1 MFYLISLS
9 ISARTIHFPFLLP
22 FSRSISFFSC
32 ISTIRL
38 FIVLSESPKKLC
50 HSRLCYSRIIADN
63 IDYCK
68 FLQSAVQSVIP
79 ALWTIDCGTLKINM
93 QISVLQLMVC
103 SEQKIFKKL
112 FKELCCSV
120 YSIFQIV
127 VICPDKSVAEIP
139 WIFRKNIIAYIESEG
154 LQIFYDK
161 NGCCSCVALTKG
173 VYLPYTRSEFR
184 NMPYWF
190 RCGKSRIWKIFF
202 LAEIVIK
209 GFLYTVGRCI
219 IILIFKLKVY
229 KKSSENS

>member
-32 ISTIRL
+32 ISTVRL
-38 FIVLSESPKKLC
+38 FIVLSESPKNFAIPVCVIPGSLRIILIIASSPKCSSKC
-50 HSRLCYSRIIADN
+50 HS
-63 IDYCK
+63 
-68 FLQSAVQSVIP
+68 
-79 ALWTIDCGTLKINM
+79 GTLNYWLWHFENQYADI
-93 QISVLQLMVC
+93 C
-103 SEQKIFKKL
+103 SSTHGLFRAEDFQKTFQGTLL
-112 FKELCCSV
+112 FRV
-120 YSIFQIV
+120 FHFQIV

-184 NMPYWF
+184 NMFYWF
-190 RCGKSRIWKIFF
+190 RCRKSRI
-202 LAEIVIK
+202 
-209 GFLYTVGRCI
+209 
-219 IILIFKLKVY
+219 
-229 KKSSENS
+229 